1 MRNKSTTLW
10 TRTALVTSFILLIG
24 LQSAA
29 RAETY
34 TYTGNAFE
42 SATSPYSTSD
52 FVSGFFTVASPL
64 GDSLPLGTFT
74 PTSYSFSDGVQTFS
88 NASPPS
94 VTFKV
99 GTDSSGNINAWFI
112 SLTSGL
118 NVISTATSP
127 NQEDFGETSVGTASN
142 LFDEGTWVA
151 SAGGGGGGSTVPE
164 PGYAALLAV
173 GLVGI
178 AVVRR
183 RFGY

>member
-10 TRTALVTSFILLIG
+10 TRTALVASFILFIG
-24 LQSAA
+24 LQSTA

-34 TYTGNAFE
+34 TYTGQDFE
-42 SATSPYSTSD
+42 SATLPYTLSD

-88 NASPPS
+88 SASPPS

-99 GTDSSGNINAWFI
+99 GTDASGNINAWFI

-118 NVISTATSP
+118 NVISTATTP

-142 LFDEGTWVA
+142 LFAEGSWQA
-151 SAGGGGGGSTVPE
+151 SSGGGGGGSTVPE
-164 PGYAALLAV
+164 PGYTA
-173 GLVGI
+173 LVGIGLAAI

-183 RFGY
+183 RLA

>member
-1 MRNKSTTLW
+1 MSNKSTILW
-10 TRTALVTSFILLIG
+10 TRTVLVTGFLLLNG
-24 LQSAA
+24 FQSAA

-42 SATSPYSTSD
+42 SATSPYTLTD

-64 GDSLPLGTFT
+64 GDSLALGSFT

-88 NASPPS
+88 SASPPS

-99 GTDSSGNINAWFI
+99 GTDASGNINAWFI
-112 SLTSGL
+112 SLTSGV
-118 NVISTATSP
+118 NVISTATTP
-127 NQEDFGETSVGTASN
+127 NQEDFGTSGGGLGEN
-142 LFDEGTWVA
+142 LFDEGTWQA
-151 SAGGGGGGSTVPE
+151 SAGGGGGSTVPE

-178 AVVRR
+178 AVARR
-183 RFGY
+183 RLA